1 MKQITSKLSRLM
13 QAGLITLFGF
23 SVSAH
28 AGPSQ
33 DELNHVTPPEIEWQ
47 VSPFGPEMWSLQG
60 DFLSGAHVTYIKF
73 PAGTITPLHIHSAD
87 YLGIVI
93 AGTTRHTI
101 RGELESR
108 KILPPGSHWY
118 IPANA
123 EHVSECL
130 PGFECIM
137 AVTQTTSFD
146 FIPLE

>member
-1 MKQITSKLSRLM
+1 MKSSGFISSQLKLS
-13 QAGLITLFGF
+13 LIIGTLGF
-23 SVSAH
+23 FSLAH
-28 AGPSQ
+28 AGSLRG
-33 DELNHVTPPEIEWQ
+33 ELNHVIPTEIEWQ
-47 VSPFGPEMWSLQG
+47 VSPFGPEMWSAQG
-60 DFLSGAHVTYIKF
+60 DFLTGAHVTYIKF
-73 PAGTITPLHIHSAD
+73 PAGTITPLHVHSVD

-101 RGELESR
+101 RGELES
-108 KILPPGSHWY
+108 KKVLPPGSHWF

-137 AVTQTTSFD
+137 AITQSSAFD